1 MNDTQAAVDPIAL
14 PPDRR
19 QRTSREFSKASARRE
34 TAEQRWSYTDI
45 LRMFGQ
51 GMMARVQKQTRHDS
65 VGKNF
70 FSNHFHAGHRNP
82 AGSKLLRRII
92 RQSNKEMTSTRSA
105 YTALTGRQYD
115 HLNNPEQ

>member
-1 MNDTQAAVDPIAL
+1 MTNIYATAARRLADCAKADERRAL
-14 PPDRR
+14 ADRR
-19 QRTSREFSKASARRE
+19 FTFS
-34 TAEQRWSYTDI
+34 DI

-51 GMMARVQKQTRHDS
+51 SMMVRVQKQTRHDS

-70 FSNHFHAGHRNP
+70 FSNHFHAGRRNP

-92 RQSNKEMTSTRSA
+92 RQSDKEMTSTRKA
-105 YTALTGRQYD
+105 YKALTGRQYD